1 MLPEDIAA
9 AVEAIDGD
17 PAPAVVRFDSGP
29 PLAGRVAVLPSAFN
43 PPTVA
48 HVRLLEI
55 ASHVEGVMGRA
66 ALLTTR
72 NVAKGVFGATL
83 AQRIEMLLAIHE
95 GHTDIA
101 VLCTNQARIL
111 DQACALADAIPAATF
126 DFVVGYD
133 TLARFFD
140 PAYYRDMAAETAAY
154 FERFRLIATNRG
166 EAGIDDVR
174 AFLNRPEVRP
184 FRDRI
189 VVREIEDE
197 PASASSTAVR
207 TTLENGGHPVA
218 VPGEVREYI
227 FRHGLYMDR
236 AG

>member
-1 MLPEDIAA
+1 MAAEYIAA

-17 PAPAVVRFDSGP
+17 PAPAVVRFDDGP
-29 PLAGRVAVLPSAFN
+29 PLAGRVAALPSAFN

-55 ASHVEGVMGRA
+55 ATQVEGVTGLA

-72 NVAKGVFGATL
+72 NVAKGVFGASL
-83 AQRIEMLLAIHE
+83 AQRVEMLLAIQRRRPE
-95 GHTDIA
+95 IA

-111 DQACALADAIPAATF
+111 DQALALADALPAASF
-126 DFVVGYD
+126 DFIVGYD
-133 TLARFFD
+133 TLVRFFD

-154 FERFRLIATNRG
+154 FERSRLIATNRG
-166 EAGIDDVR
+166 EATIADVR
-174 AFLNRPEVRP
+174 AFVERPEVRP
-184 FRDRI
+184 FRGRI
-189 VVREIEDE
+189 VLREIEDE

-218 VPGEVREYI
+218 VPDEVRDYI
-227 FRHGLYMDR
+227 LRHRLYVEPAR
-236 AG
+236 